1 MQFSELGHSGVNI
14 SKLSLGTLNV
24 LKGGS
29 VKEKL
34 EIFDAAFDHGV
45 NYFDTSDNYE
55 KGEAEKFLGTF
66 ISSKDRSKVLIG
78 TKCFFPK
85 DDSPLHRGLKK
96 ENIDYTVDTSLQRL
110 NTDYLDLFYCHR
122 FDPDTPLEETVTAIQ
137 DHIKAGKILH
147 WGVSVF
153 SVSQLYEIYYT
164 AKELNCPLPI
174 VGQYPY
180 NIFNRT
186 IEMDLKDAFLNLN
199 IGVVAYYPLSQG
211 ILTGKY
217 AGSIVGGSRAADP
230 EQKKQM
236 WDFTDDKIKKANEFA
251 ELARSFGYAPSA
263 LAVKWCMRH
272 PAVCS
277 TLSNVNNLKQLKENL
292 EFINVDLTPKI
303 ISEIERIFNNAP
315 VNQYTGQK
323 YQI

>member
-1 MQFSELGHSGVNI
+1 MQFSELGHSGVKI

-24 LKGGS
+24 LKGGT

-34 EIFDAAFDHGV
+34 EIFDAALDHGV

-66 ISSKDRSKVLIG
+66 ISNKDRGKILIG

-85 DDSPLHRGLKK
+85 DDSPLHKGLRK
-96 ENIDYTVDTSLQRL
+96 ENINYTVDTSLQRL
-110 NTDYLDLFYCHR
+110 NTDYLDFFYCHR
-122 FDPDTPLEETVTAIQ
+122 FDQETPLEETIMTIES
-137 DHIKAGKILH
+137 HIKQGKIRN
-147 WGVSVF
+147 WGVSAF

-164 AKELNCPLPI
+164 AKELNCTLPK

-180 NIFNRT
+180 NLFNRT
-186 IEMDLKDAFLNLN
+186 IEMDLREAFLKLKM
-199 IGVVAYYPLSQG
+199 GVIAYYPLSQG

-217 AGSIVGGSRAADP
+217 TGKIESGSRAADP
-230 EQKKQM
+230 EQKNQM

-251 ELARSFGYAPSA
+251 ELARGYGYSPSA

-277 TLSNVNNLKQLKENL
+277 TLSNVNSLRQLTENL

-303 ISEIERIFNNAP
+303 LSEIEVIFNNAP